1 MANIEIGSPH
11 IDPLIALFTKEEQ
24 EADKLIREAYSKKYA
39 AMEMLKQLNK
49 LKNDIVY
56 VSNRFNIS
64 NSFAMQTHEYDS
76 NFIWLKKIK
85 FVLEKYGPLTLDK
98 IVDTIV
104 NEYGPDLNRKLTEE
118 SVSGI
123 LNAKNIEG
131 KDFLKTVNADNENVY
146 MLNPVT
152 DNVSLK

>member
-1 MANIEIGSPH
+1 
-11 IDPLIALFTKEEQ
+11 
-24 EADKLIREAYSKKYA
+24 
-39 AMEMLKQLNK
+39 
-49 LKNDIVY
+49 
-56 VSNRFNIS
+56 
-64 NSFAMQTHEYDS
+64 MQTHEYDS